1 MKYLF
6 SKAFVI
12 IGLFLSAATLN
23 AQHLGYTNLP
33 MPSVKYNYPIKCI
46 DSTVI
51 SVNPQRFYN
60 ESIPNSKLPFHI
72 GFSTN
77 VDIST
82 YGKGSII
89 RWPSGEISWLLKVSF
104 QGAPAAAFV
113 FDSLLIPD
121 KGKIFVY
128 SPKSPDSY
136 FEITNANIVNGRT
149 STPPFT
155 LGPVVIE
162 YVENNSMNV
171 SEPQGSFKIS
181 EAFFISKGSDGQDLD
196 KELGASG
203 PCHVNINCSP
213 EGDNWQNQKRG
224 VAKILLKVGSNL
236 YVCTGAL
243 VNNTKQDGT
252 PYFLTAE
259 HCGGSASE
267 ADRSVWQFYF
277 NYEQT
282 GCPNVGTPPNHV
294 ITGSVLVASGKM
306 DNGSDFQL
314 LKLSQKPPETWRP
327 YYNGWDRTG
336 AASVAGVGI
345 HHPEGDVKKISTYNL
360 PLVTSTPTIE
370 SDQMAEESAWRV
382 IWSETEN
389 GFGVTEG
396 GSSGSPIFNSDGLLV
411 GTLSGGSSSCE
422 NTNFPD
428 YYGKFTYHWTS
439 NGINANNQLK
449 PWLDPQNTNVSFL
462 PGFDPSGELYANFK
476 ANKLVA
482 QVGENL
488 LFSDLSTGDNIT
500 SWLWDFGEGAQ
511 PKTANTKGPHEVLY
525 ASGGL
530 KTVSLTING
539 SETNTKEGYIR
550 VQEVPANAVLF
561 DGFEGDVF
569 PPVGWASFDIDGDSY
584 SWFAYSVDGTAFSGQ
599 KSAASSSWDENTG
612 ALTPDNWLVAPAVE
626 ITHDNFI
633 LEYRVAA
640 QDPVYPFD
648 KYGVFVSN
656 QTRESTDF
664 ELLFEETLQNGEWQF
679 RQVSLKDYLG
689 DIIYIAFRHY
699 DCTDW
704 FYVKLDDVMVMG
716 GSDDP
721 SDQARIHSFGFTEGG
736 VIHEEVTDVV
746 NGEADILIE
755 LDNSVQITSLTPE
768 IRISQGA
775 TINYT
780 PGTSLDFSNTVF
792 FDVTSESGLVTNSYG
807 VSVKYAAKHNVQFH
821 VFDSDY
827 YPVSN
832 ALVSIE
838 GVDNLLSTNSEGKA
852 FIDLYRG
859 TYSFT
864 VSANDFN
871 QYTNSFTL
879 IDESLD
885 VNVRMVSTSSPQSAY
900 SDIVV
905 FPNPFEDNLHIR
917 GLSVG
922 NKITIVNILGE
933 VVIRKNSVVHNEMFI
948 PTALLPSG
956 LYIVIIEDLL
966 GSCFVQKIFKR

>member
-1 MKYLF
+1 MKFLF
-6 SKAFVI
+6 SKAFLV
-12 IGLFLSAATLN
+12 IGLLLITVTLD
-23 AQHLGYTNLP
+23 AQPFGCTNLP
-33 MPSVKYNYPIKCI
+33 IPSIRFNYAIKGL

-60 ESIPNSKLPFHI
+60 EGLSNSKLPLHV

-77 VDIST
+77 VDISSHT
-82 YGKGSII
+82 KGKITH
-89 RWPSGEISWLLKVSF
+89 WPSGEISWLLKVSF

-121 KGKIFVY
+121 KGRIFVY
-128 SPKSPDSY
+128 SPKSPASY
-136 FEITNANIVNGRT
+136 FEISNTNIVNGRT

-155 LGPVVIE
+155 SGPVVIE
-162 YVENNSMNV
+162 YVEDNAMNE
-171 SEPQGSFKIS
+171 SELQGSFKIA
-181 EAFFISKGSDGQDLD
+181 EAFFIYKGPDGQDLD
-196 KELGASG
+196 KDLGESG

-224 VAKILLKVGSNL
+224 VAKVLLKVGNNL

-267 ADRSVWQFYF
+267 SDRSLWQFYF

-282 GCPNVGTPPNHV
+282 GCPNAGTPPNQI
-294 ITGSVLVASGKM
+294 ITGSMLVSSGKM

-327 YYNGWDRTG
+327 YYNGWDRT
-336 AASVAGVGI
+336 ATASVSGVGI

-360 PLVTSTPTIE
+360 PLVTSTPTI
-370 SDQMAEESAWRV
+370 DDIQMAEESAWRV

-428 YYGKFTYHWTS
+428 YYGKFTYHWIS
-439 NGINANNQLK
+439 NGINVNNQLK

-476 ANKLVA
+476 ANKFVA

-488 LFSDLSTGDNIT
+488 LFTDLSTGDNIT
-500 SWLWDFGEGAQ
+500 NWLWDFGEGAQ

-525 ASGGL
+525 TSGGL

-550 VQEVPANAVLF
+550 VQELPANAIF
-561 DGFEGDVF
+561 FEGFEGDVF
-569 PPVGWASFDIDGDSY
+569 PPVGWSNLDMDGDKF
-584 SWFAYSVDGTAFSGQ
+584 SWFGYGVDGTAFSGQ

-612 ALTPDNWLVAPAVE
+612 ALTPDNWLVTPAVE

-633 LEYRVAA
+633 LEYYVAA

-648 KYGVFVSN
+648 KYGVFVSS
-656 QTRESTDF
+656 QTPESKDF

-704 FYVKLDDVMVMG
+704 FYVKLDDVMVIG
-716 GSDDP
+716 GSDEP
-721 SDQARIHSFGFTEGG
+721 SDQARIHSIGFAEGG
-736 VIHEEVTDVV
+736 VVHEEITDVV
-746 NGEADILIE
+746 NSEADILIE

-768 IRISQGA
+768 MQISLGA

-792 FDVTSESGLVTNSYG
+792 FDVTSESGIVTNTYR
-807 VSVKYAAKHNVQFH
+807 VSAKYAAKHNVQFH

-832 ALVSIE
+832 ALVSID
-838 GVDNLLSTNSEGKA
+838 GFDNLLSTNSEGKA

-859 TYSFT
+859 TYNFT

-879 IDESLD
+879 LDESLD
-885 VNVRMVSTSSPQSAY
+885 VNVRMVSTSSPLSAY

-905 FPNPFEDNLHIR
+905 FPNPFVDKLHIR

-922 NKITIVNILGE
+922 DKITIVNILGE
-933 VVIRKNSVVHNEMFI
+933 VVIRNNSVDHNEMFI
-948 PTALLPSG
+948 PTGLLPSG
-956 LYIVIIEDLL
+956 LYLVSIE
-966 GSCFVQKIFKR
+966 GQRGNRFVQKIFKR